1 MHCYN
6 HLPLEAI
13 GLCRNCFKGLCQ
25 DCCKKDEQYLVCSES
40 CAQRVKDMEEMNERA
55 LYIYGIGKYA
65 TKRRFP
71 LHIIFVIWFFCLGA
85 FLTFLGISD
94 MVNYN
99 EYFSSHNILNV
110 SVGVIFL
117 FFAIFFWKRNKI
129 IL

>member
-6 HLPLEAI
+6 HSPLEAI
-13 GLCRNCFKGLCQ
+13 GLCR

-55 LYIYGIGKYA
+55 LNIYGIGKYV